1 VGVETGIG
9 STAVAIVL
17 ALVVTVGTAWGQD
30 AQDQSE
36 QDQHELEIDATFS
49 GSSLVLSAGM
59 FYPEADTYIRVDG
72 TGGVFGTEL
81 NFDTLGLADNEVL
94 PALGFV
100 WQANS
105 KHGVW
110 GNYFELDR
118 SGFTNTAIEIRIGN
132 TVFPIGANIDA
143 QFSSKVL
150 AVGYGYSI
158 FNDTRRF
165 LGFRI
170 GLNVQDIRL
179 AVATENGLLA
189 ETADVTAPLPTFGF
203 VGGYELSENWLLFAQ
218 AGYLGLTVDE
228 YKGAVTELSA
238 RLSYALTEHFSLSL
252 AYRYL
257 KVEVDSEDADWRGKL
272 RYEYLGP
279 SLSLDYRF

>member
-1 VGVETGIG
+1 MGVETGIR
-9 STAVAIVL
+9 SIAAAIVL
-17 ALVVTVGTAWGQD
+17 ALVATFGTAWAQD
-30 AQDQSE
+30 AQDQGE
-36 QDQHELEIDATFS
+36 QDQHGMEIDATFS
-49 GSSLVLSAGM
+49 GSSFVLSAGM
-59 FYPEADTYIRVDG
+59 FYPEVDTYIRVDG
-72 TGGVFGTEL
+72 TGGVLGTEL
-81 NFDTLGLADNEVL
+81 NFDTLGLADNEIL
-94 PALGFV
+94 PAMGFV

-118 SGFTNTAIEIRIGN
+118 SGFTNTAIEIRIGD
-132 TVFPIGANIDA
+132 TVFPINTNVDA

-150 AVGYGYSI
+150 SVGYGYSI
-158 FNDTRRF
+158 FNDTRKF
-165 LGFRI
+165 LGFRV

-203 VGGYELSENWLLFAQ
+203 VGGYELSENWHLIVQ

-228 YKGAVTELSA
+228 YKGAVTELGA
-238 RLSYALTEHFSLSL
+238 RLNYALGEHFLVGIS
-252 AYRYL
+252 YQYL
-257 KVEVDSEDADWRGKL
+257 EVDVDSEDADWRGKL

-279 SLSLDYRF
+279 SLSLGYRF